1 MLPHQMPQ
9 QDQQQ
14 RITDDYPKI
23 QIQHN
28 HLKNFF
34 VRCDWN
40 STIFIVLY
48 LGLVVKEKG
57 AAAHAATPFDQQIH
71 LAISTLAGISATGS
85 VTPSRSRLAWTWRTA
100 QDRV

>member
-1 MLPHQMPQ
+1 MLPHQMSQ

-28 HLKNFF
+28 HLKKIF

-40 STIFIVLY
+40 STTFIVLY

-57 AAAHAATPFDQQIH
+57 LLHEQQPPF
-71 LAISTLAGISATGS
+71 TNKFT
-85 VTPSRSRLAWTWRTA
+85 
-100 QDRV
+100 